1 MEQKQAIEELSRA
14 LRKDPLNKLL
24 YCKRADL
31 YLETENL
38 EKALKDYTSAT
49 KLDPDDASILSDR
62 AKVFEHKGDLKAAI
76 KDLTAAIKRN
86 PNEYAYYFG
95 RARCYE
101 RLEDYKKALKDFNS
115 AIELNSNESA
125 IYYER
130 GLTYEKLG
138 MPEKARES
146 IEQAKQADAN
156 KIELSKKAAD
166 TEVFVPATDPA
177 ANAIRHTVPVMVFPE
192 NKSFEELNW
201 AIGDRVFARWKDLFW
216 YSATILNTQRTV
228 DSKEH
233 LSSTYDYYHVLY
245 DDGWQVMLP
254 SIALRPITLEENDEV
269 YVRPKAELG
278 PVFAPALVKDMK
290 DEVVDLEFFDG
301 STESNQLS
309 RIRVWKCP
317 IEADLDFKENDRV
330 FCWDLDGCLYPAEIV
345 DINADEIVV
354 HMLFGGERLVTQE
367 FISRNAIN
375 VGDKI
380 ECRWKGAPI
389 YFPCKVLEKM
399 GERILVHYE
408 DDVKEWTTTRL
419 ARIPAKRVII

>member
-1 MEQKQAIEELSRA
+1 MEEKQAIDELSRA
-14 LRKDPLNKLL
+14 LRRDPLNKLL

-31 YLETENL
+31 YLESENI

-62 AKVFEHKGDLKAAI
+62 AKAFEHKGDLKAAI

-86 PNEYAYYFG
+86 PQEHAYYFG

-101 RLEDYKKALKDFNS
+101 RLADYKKALKDFNS
-115 AIELNSNESA
+115 AIELNPTESA
-125 IYYER
+125 IYFER
-130 GLTYEKLG
+130 GLVYEKLG
-138 MPEKARES
+138 MKDKAKES
-146 IEQAKQADAN
+146 IEQAKAVDAN
-156 KIELSKKAAD
+156 KIELEKKAA
-166 TEVFVPATDPA
+166 ENNVFVPAADPSQVV
-177 ANAIRHTVPVMVFPE
+177 RHSVPVMVFPE
-192 NKSFEELNW
+192 NDSFEELNW
-201 AIGDRVFARWKDLFW
+201 TIGDRVFARWKDLFW

-228 DSKEH
+228 DSREH
-233 LSSTYDYYHVLY
+233 LSATYDYYHVLY

-254 SIALRPITLEENDEV
+254 SIALRPLTLEEDEEV
-269 YVRPKAELG
+269 YVRPKKELG
-278 PVFAPALVKDMK
+278 AVFVPALVKDSK
-290 DEVVDLEFFDG
+290 EEVVDLELIDG
-301 STESNQLS
+301 STESNQVS
-309 RIRVWKCP
+309 RIRAWKCP
-317 IEADLDFKENDRV
+317 IDAPLNFKENDRV

-345 DINADEIVV
+345 DISGDEVVV

-367 FISRNAIN
+367 FISKNALN

-389 YFPCKVLEKM
+389 YFPCRIIEKM

-419 ARIPAKRVII
+419 ARIPAKRVIV